1 MTAAVLRGGDAG
13 HLLRICSFGG
23 DLVPYIDGLHL
34 QQRLAQL
41 CKERAIP
48 DTLLLLQVHPRSASK
63 GANQAVTL
71 LSSASDP
78 GCARPWA
85 QHAPVYTLGK
95 RGSSKDFRTAPEAL
109 QAAGA
114 EVHSS
119 DRGGEVTYHGPG
131 QASALLGPSHSK
143 NTLCAACSCRSF

>member
-13 HLLRICSFGG
+13 RLLRVCSFGG
-23 DLVPYIDGLHL
+23 DLVPYVDGLRL

-48 DTLLLLQVHPRSASK
+48 DTLLLLQVRPRSQQWRK
-63 GANQAVTL
+63 GANQAMTL
-71 LSSASDP
+71 LSAAADP
-78 GCARPWA
+78 GCARPCG

-114 EVHSS
+114 EVHRSE
-119 DRGGEVTYHGPG
+119 RGGEVTYHGPG
-131 QASALLGPSHSK
+131 QASALRPSYS
-143 NTLCAACSCRSF
+143 NTRSAACSRRSS